1 MGGADAQEA
10 VEQYRR
16 LLGEVEALV
25 AGEGALPDCSPPPPV
40 VLPAVLHNLHDFF
53 CHVAARLER
62 LHDSVATLRQ
72 AFLAHRRQ
80 VRPPPPPFMCN
91 FLPRMTEQSK
101 LSSCQ
106 PWNLHL
112 MFCSGTAA
120 GHG

>member
-1 MGGADAQEA
+1 MQSRLRHCSLGAGHRVGGADAQEA

-25 AGEGALPDCSPPPPV
+25 AGEGALPDCSPPPAV

-80 VRPPPPPFMCN
+80 VRPPPPP
-91 FLPRMTEQSK
+91 P
-101 LSSCQ
+101 LSCATSC
-106 PWNLHL
+106 P
-112 MFCSGTAA
+112 G
-120 GHG
+120 